1 MSLKGL
7 TQLDDTCVVLV
18 LLFMI
23 RAFWIP
29 VFHNI
34 FTGGISISNIT
45 SCFIIRYHHGRF
57 PMVSNVES
65 NRIERYFE
73 SIGRLFSCR
82 CAPIVVRWRAVEARG
97 GCGAGFVNAISTSV
111 SVRLPTVKGQR
122 RQSKLLARTP
132 NRPCRTRL
140 QLLRVLYIVSARPS
154 FVARETRFRTD
165 ILCERG
171 NNCYLN
177 PFSPPPSYFNLFFP
191 LFDNFLFRRRD
202 IMTMIV

>member
-1 MSLKGL
+1 MKSL

-45 SCFIIRYHHGRF
+45 SCFIIRYYHHGRF

-82 CAPIVVRWRAVEARG
+82 CAPIVVRGGAVELRPAAVW
-97 GCGAGFVNAISTSV
+97 CL
-111 SVRLPTVKGQR
+111 VRDSDVDFRLRTVTLPTVKGRR
-122 RQSKLLARTP
+122 RQVESLARTP
-132 NRPCRTRL
+132 NRPCRTML
-140 QLLRVLYIVSARPS
+140 QLLRVLYRVGSAVVRLALHAAQTPCPLDPV
-154 FVARETRFRTD
+154 FRFL
-165 ILCERG
+165 LCE
-171 NNCYLN
+171 
-177 PFSPPPSYFNLFFP
+177 
-191 LFDNFLFRRRD
+191 
-202 IMTMIV
+202 I